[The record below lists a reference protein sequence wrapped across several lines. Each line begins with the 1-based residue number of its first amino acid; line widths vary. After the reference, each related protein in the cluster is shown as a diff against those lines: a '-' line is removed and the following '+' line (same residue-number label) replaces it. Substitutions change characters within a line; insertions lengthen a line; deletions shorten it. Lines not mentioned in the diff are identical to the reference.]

1 MEKEKYKLAKKFLED
16 SGIGVDQKNLHLFV
30 SDLDFYE
37 KVNKRWESTSKEKKE
52 LLLKRFEMALSLPL
66 LDGYQEFVIQLDETE
81 DGSVEL
87 TEEETKILIYI
98 YFSFFWYASL
108 SWGCVYVFYIAYSI
122 QNRGSFFR
130 RIFYSGSSSL
140 LNYINLISEY
150 WSQIFFYFFWLWGRK
165 LYTWISLFFIFF
177 LNLWNLAIL

>member
-16 SGIGVDQKNLHLFV
+16 SAIHVDQNLYPFV

-37 KVNKRWESTSKEKKE
+37 KVNKRWESTSDTEKKF
-52 LLLKRFEMALSLPL
+52 LLEKIEEALSLPL

-98 YFSFFWYASL
+98 LASSDMRPYHEDVYMYFISH
-108 SWGCVYVFYIAYSI
+108 IT
-122 QNRGSFFR
+122 FR
-130 RIFYSGSSSL
+130 TEALFLGG
-140 LNYINLISEY
+140 
-150 WSQIFFYFFWLWGRK
+150 YF
-165 LYTWISLFFIFF
+165 TQDF
-177 LNLWNLAIL
+177 LPC

>member
-37 KVNKRWESTSKEKKE
+37 KVNKRWESKSKEKKE
-52 LLLKRFEMALSLPL
+52 LLLKRFERALSLPL

-81 DGSVEL
+81 DGFVEL

-98 YFSFFWYASL
+98 LASSDMRPYHEDVYMYFISH
-108 SWGCVYVFYIAYSI
+108 IA
-122 QNRGSFFR
+122 FR
-130 RIFYSGSSSL
+130 TEALFLGG
-140 LNYINLISEY
+140 
-150 WSQIFFYFFWLWGRK
+150 YF
-165 LYTWISLFFIFF
+165 TQDF
-177 LNLWNLAIL
+177 LPC

>member
-1 MEKEKYKLAKKFLED
+1 MEKEKYKLAKKFLE

-52 LLLKRFEMALSLPL
+52 LLLKRFERALSLPL

-81 DGSVEL
+81 DGFVEL

-98 YFSFFWYASL
+98 LASSDMRPYHEDVYMYFTSHIEFRTEVLFL
-108 SWGCVYVFYIAYSI
+108 CGCFS
-122 QNRGSFFR
+122 QE
-130 RIFYSGSSSL
+130 L
-140 LNYINLISEY
+140 LPC
-150 WSQIFFYFFWLWGRK
+150 
-165 LYTWISLFFIFF
+165 
-177 LNLWNLAIL
+177 

>member
-16 SGIGVDQKNLHLFV
+16 SAIHVDQNLYPFV

-98 YFSFFWYASL
+98 F
-108 SWGCVYVFYIAYSI
+108 
-122 QNRGSFFR
+122 
-130 RIFYSGSSSL
+130 
-140 LNYINLISEY
+140 
-150 WSQIFFYFFWLWGRK
+150 
-165 LYTWISLFFIFF
+165 
-177 LNLWNLAIL
+177 